1 MFVHYIT
8 TMLVH
13 YNKLFHS
20 PWGTKKAKRK
30 KKKCRK
36 NIQCKKNSKLKK
48 SDFSIVFLLSRIRF
62 RYYHI
67 SHLCIFYFFQ
77 AHIKCVDVYISIWR
91 TKNIEL
97 FSQKIIFLAYSCT
110 QDVKHIVRYLCKWY
124 QYIPTY
130 YLLMWR
136 RNVCLFIHSCIYL
149 LVHDFPLW

>member
-20 PWGTKKAKRK
+20 PWGTKKLKEK

-48 SDFSIVFLLSRIRF
+48 SDFSIVFLLSRIKF
-62 RYYHI
+62 RYHHI

-97 FSQKIIFLAYSCT
+97 FSQKIIFLCIQLHTRCKAYCSIFM
-110 QDVKHIVRYLCKWY
+110 QMISIYS
-124 QYIPTY
+124 YI
-130 YLLMWR
+130 LLTP
-136 RNVCLFIHSCIYL
+136 VA
-149 LVHDFPLW
+149 